1 MVLSSSGGE
10 LALQLP
16 LESVS
21 NFPAVLQQLEADVQL
36 TNDNDDMK
44 AGRRV
49 AAVSVKQLDARG
61 AVDSKAGEP
70 VDDELNGVNRDVR
83 GSLNVTGFGLSVT
96 SLEEVFLRLNEDS
109 SDDGDDDAKGVSAG
123 ADDDVAIVVGA
134 SDTDGARDHQ
144 DQGNGDD
151 THGAAHDHVQ
161 DKHTAADH
169 HKPDGQTPVSI
180 WNVEPVARSCT
191 RQWRSMFRKRWIAFK
206 RDVKGIVF
214 QVLLPVVFVALIM
227 LTLTADIS
235 PVGAYHAAH
244 TLLFV
249 LWTGW
254 LRTFCD

>member
-1 MVLSSSGGE
+1 MSSSGGE

-16 LESVS
+16 LESVGD
-21 NFPAVLQQLEADVQL
+21 FPAVLQQLEADVQF

-49 AAVSVKQLDARG
+49 AAVSSKQLNARG
-61 AVDSKAGEP
+61 AVDSKAGDE
-70 VDDELNGVNRDVR
+70 VDGLNDESHDARDP
-83 GSLNVTGFGLSVT
+83 LNVTGFGLSVT

-109 SDDGDDDAKGVSAG
+109 SDDGDDTKCDAAG
-123 ADDDVAIVVGA
+123 MENDVAIDVGA
-134 SDTDGARDHQ
+134 SDHTDGAQDHHN
-144 DQGNGDD
+144 QGKEDD
-151 THGAAHDHVQ
+151 TNAAHDDAHN
-161 DKHTAADH
+161 KHSANLEL
-169 HKPDGQTPVSI
+169 DGRTPVSI

-206 RDVKGIVF
+206 RDIKGIVF

-235 PVGAYHAAH
+235 PVGAYRTTH

-249 LWTGW
+249 L
-254 LRTFCD
+254 